1 MNNFTQRTIS
11 AVVYSGSVILL
22 TIFSEGYYALLF
34 DVVLGVVML
43 GAVHEFH
50 GLMVSSRFNTILSML
65 TACLLYE
72 SVVLF
77 TLRNEIAYSGLEGSE
92 IAIFV
97 LLELSGMLILVGW
110 IAQLWLKQEQ
120 PVLEWGNNLV
130 SLVMIALPFM
140 LMPVILK
147 VNKWLLLALFAII
160 WLNDAGA
167 YIIGSLTAKFPKGNH
182 KMFPRVSPAKSWEGL
197 IGGILLAMLTGYI
210 FSLFVQD
217 YSVTEWLV
225 MAFVIAVFGNLG
237 DLMESLLKRSI
248 GVKDSG
254 KFLPGHGGVLDRF
267 DSLLLATPM
276 LFFMLIIMAGISTL

>member
-97 LLELSGMLILVGW
+97 LLGLSGMLILVGW